1 MQSTLAFMAATL
13 WAATSSIAADQ
24 TGNADRKLP
33 APTAEPALPDASEV
47 ASSAAVAEEHHPLDD
62 ATLGDLRGG
71 QTIIVGNQTL
81 TAITSGNVLNGDY
94 VAGAISLSDNA
105 FANFNGIGN
114 LAINTGAQV
123 SLQSGMSVVINVGP

>member
-1 MQSTLAFMAATL
+1 MKSTLAFIAATL
-13 WAATSSIAADQ
+13 LAATPSIAAGQ
-24 TGNADRKLP
+24 TSEPDAKVSAVEVQPTQTDR
-33 APTAEPALPDASEV
+33 AEALPE
-47 ASSAAVAEEHHPLDD
+47 AAAEEHRPLDD
-62 ATLGDLRGG
+62 ARLADLRGG
-71 QTIIVGNQTL
+71 QTIVVGNQTL
-81 TAITSGNVLNGDY
+81 TAITTGNVLNGDY